1 MHNRDNSEECHWL
14 QRSGLSQLP
23 SQIQIHASNTA
34 QVSKPGQVL
43 PFIQHKVAVFYGS
56 TSVRCIWGDI
66 PGTFIL
72 CIIIKKNRE
81 KKKGELILLDNEQL
95 HAGIYREFHQHNC
108 ATYKRDC
115 YKEAKK
121 TTCVPAELSFLP
133 LQTGRQCMQNAFFGA
148 AAQRQSS

>member
-1 MHNRDNSEECHWL
+1 MAALLFGAFEEISQAHL
-14 QRSGLSQLP
+14 FSALSL
-23 SQIQIHASNTA
+23 
-34 QVSKPGQVL
+34 
-43 PFIQHKVAVFYGS
+43 
-56 TSVRCIWGDI
+56 
-66 PGTFIL
+66 
-72 CIIIKKNRE
+72 KKIG

-108 ATYKRDC
+108 ARYKRDC